1 MVKSIKIALFA
12 ALFALQS
19 YAASSFELAQNLIA
33 NPSAE
38 SKLRLLFEGKNYV
51 DESGRVRWDEITRVL
66 KMNSLLSLT
75 LPNSRTLQLSFKA
88 KSDEV
93 VFLKIINEALNQAGF
108 VLFTPVEVNL
118 QDDVKKY
125 TIRVESR
132 YILDP
137 ASFYAILRQNAVYIN
152 SIRKMNAYDY
162 EYELDFSSARLKPN
176 VEANLYSSVKLQ
188 RPLRDYV
195 INIQG
200 ASTLNARASSSDSW
214 FPKVLFLDK
223 NLHLLKSTISKN
235 KQNRFSSAVPSGAA
249 YVIIGDA
256 YNLDNIRRGLEI
268 QLSK

>member
-1 MVKSIKIALFA
+1 MVKSIKIALLFA
-12 ALFALQS
+12 FFALQS
-19 YAASSFELAQNLIA
+19 YGASSFELARNLVA
-33 NPSAE
+33 NPSSDA
-38 SKLRLLFEGKNYV
+38 KLRLLFDGKNYV
-51 DESGRVRWDEITRVL
+51 DESGRARWDEITRVL

-75 LPNSRTLQLSFKA
+75 LPSSRTLQLSFKA
-88 KSDEV
+88 KSNEV
-93 VFLKIINEALNQAGF
+93 VFLKILNEALNQAGF
-108 VLFTPVEVNL
+108 VLFTPVELDLKN
-118 QDDVKKY
+118 DIKKY

-152 SIRKMNAYDY
+152 AIYKLNEYDY
-162 EYELDFSSARLKPN
+162 EYELDFSHARLKPN
-176 VEANLYSSVKLQ
+176 AEASFHSSVKLG

-200 ASTLNARASSSDSW
+200 ANTINARASSSDNW

-223 NLHLLKSTISKN
+223 NLNLLKSTISTGKS
-235 KQNRFSSAVPSGAA
+235 NRFSSAVPSGAV
-249 YVIIGDA
+249 YVVIGDA